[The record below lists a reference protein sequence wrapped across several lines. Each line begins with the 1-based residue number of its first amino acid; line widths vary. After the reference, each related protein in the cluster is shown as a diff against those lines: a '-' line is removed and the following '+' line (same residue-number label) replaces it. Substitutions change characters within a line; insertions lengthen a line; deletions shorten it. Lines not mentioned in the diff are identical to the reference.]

1 MPQDDIFCIWEASQ
15 PLSAEEFQSFIDGP
29 DGPAPGVFINR
40 VFPVI
45 EGGITPSTAFPAS
58 GLNAIMAKIEACPTH
73 PTATPRRSGR
83 HSVRRLSHV
92 SCMVWYRSCF
102 RSNWTRWSPTS
113 KAKGAFK
120 KEA

>member
-58 GLNAIMAKIEACPTH
+58 GLNAIMAKIEACPPMPH
-73 PTATPRRSGR
+73 PPHTSQERAPFGAAPLT
-83 HSVRRLSHV
+83 RLLYGV
-92 SCMVWYRSCF
+92 
-102 RSNWTRWSPTS
+102 
-113 KAKGAFK
+113 A
-120 KEA
+120 

>member
-73 PTATPRRSGR
+73 PTPRRSGR
-83 HSVRRLSHV
+83 DL
-92 SCMVWYRSCF
+92 
-102 RSNWTRWSPTS
+102 TLPTCTPLHLVN
-113 KAKGAFK
+113 
-120 KEA
+120 